1 MLYHTHVAGG
11 VAAAAG
17 VALLLSTPE
26 REVLPLVLLAAAGA
40 LLPDLDTPQS
50 RPAQILALI
59 EGAALG
65 GAAGYYFSGHNL
77 LWASGGLL
85 VGAAL
90 GGLGVLAFLALLFLA
105 PAAWKLPGLALL
117 AGLALAGLA
126 LHRRSGRWSL
136 ISAVLGKV
144 AGHRGPTHSLPF
156 WAGALL
162 AGWLLQHF
170 SVLPFACPW
179 WALGLGYAS
188 HLVLDS
194 CTAGGVPWLWPLKQK
209 RVTLLALKTGGWVEH
224 VVVLPLLLVSAAA
237 AVLRLGGI
245 V

>member
-1 MLYHTHVAGG
+1 MLSHTHVAGG
-11 VAAAAG
+11 VASAAG
-17 VALLLSTPE
+17 MALLVATPD
-26 REVLPLVLLAAAGA
+26 REVLPLLLLAAAGA
-40 LLPDLDTPQS
+40 MLPDLDQPQS
-50 RPAQILALI
+50 KPAQVLALI

-65 GAAGYYFSGHNL
+65 GVAGYYFSGHNL
-77 LWASGGLL
+77 LWTGGGVL

-90 GGLGVLAFLALLFLA
+90 GGLGLLAFLALLFLA
-105 PAAWKLPGLALL
+105 PASWKLPGLALL

-126 LHRRSGRWSL
+126 WRRRSGCWSL

-156 WAGALL
+156 LAVALL
-162 AGWLLQHF
+162 SGWLLQHF

-188 HLVLDS
+188 HLMLDT
-194 CTAGGVPWLWPLKQK
+194 CTAGGVPWLWPAQRK

-224 VVVLPLLLVSAAA
+224 GVVLPLLMVGAGA